1 MASKSKAKDKASSAV
16 EGARPYVQRLI
27 EDEELR
33 DNLRE
38 AYDAGRNAYS
48 RASGAKKPSALLDD
62 KKLQE
67 DLKSAS
73 ESLRAVSDALREP
86 EKMPKSGGHPFL
98 KLLVHRIHR
107 RDPGDRPERGPAQ
120 GHPRPALRRRGGVRV
135 QLHDL
140 AARPDKLSTPGT
152 KRPKGPPAAGETR
165 ELSGDSAGRIVDAM
179 REAVATRGI
188 AGATFEHVAAQAGV
202 SRGLLHYYFGTKE
215 RLLVEVV
222 RRDSESRVQML
233 DGPLHAAADVDGV
246 LDVLVSSLVDL
257 IENDPGFFIVLFELF
272 AAGRRNEE
280 IGREV
285 GALFRKSR
293 DHVARAL
300 DDKHAEGVIELR
312 FGAEATVSYLFAI
325 ADGLA
330 VQALSDPDRDQT
342 EVLEAGRATARQ
354 LFVAG

>member
-1 MASKSKAKDKASSAV
+1 V
-16 EGARPYVQRLI
+16 
-27 EDEELR
+27 
-33 DNLRE
+33 
-38 AYDAGRNAYS
+38 
-48 RASGAKKPSALLDD
+48 
-62 KKLQE
+62 
-67 DLKSAS
+67 
-73 ESLRAVSDALREP
+73 
-86 EKMPKSGGHPFL
+86 
-98 KLLVHRIHR
+98 
-107 RDPGDRPERGPAQ
+107 
-120 GHPRPALRRRGGVRV
+120 
-135 QLHDL
+135 
-140 AARPDKLSTPGT
+140 
-152 KRPKGPPAAGETR
+152 TR

-179 REAVATRGI
+179 RDAVAERGI

-222 RRDSESRVQML
+222 RRDSENRVEML
-233 DGPLHAAADVDGV
+233 DEPLRGAADVDGV
-246 LDVLVSSLVDL
+246 LDVLVSSLMDL
-257 IENDPGFFIVLFELF
+257 IENDPGFFIVLFDLF

-300 DDKHAEGVIELR
+300 EEKEAEGAIALR

-330 VQALSDPDRDQT
+330 VQALSDPGRDQS
-342 EVLEAGRATARQ
+342 EVLAAGRATARQ

>member
-1 MASKSKAKDKASSAV
+1 
-16 EGARPYVQRLI
+16 
-27 EDEELR
+27 
-33 DNLRE
+33 
-38 AYDAGRNAYS
+38 
-48 RASGAKKPSALLDD
+48 
-62 KKLQE
+62 
-67 DLKSAS
+67 
-73 ESLRAVSDALREP
+73 
-86 EKMPKSGGHPFL
+86 
-98 KLLVHRIHR
+98 
-107 RDPGDRPERGPAQ
+107 
-120 GHPRPALRRRGGVRV
+120 
-135 QLHDL
+135 
-140 AARPDKLSTPGT
+140 
-152 KRPKGPPAAGETR
+152 
-165 ELSGDSAGRIVDAM
+165 M
-179 REAVATRGI
+179 RESVATRGI

-233 DGPLHAAADVDGV
+233 DGPLHAATDVDGV

-300 DDKHAEGVIELR
+300 DDKHAEGVIVLR